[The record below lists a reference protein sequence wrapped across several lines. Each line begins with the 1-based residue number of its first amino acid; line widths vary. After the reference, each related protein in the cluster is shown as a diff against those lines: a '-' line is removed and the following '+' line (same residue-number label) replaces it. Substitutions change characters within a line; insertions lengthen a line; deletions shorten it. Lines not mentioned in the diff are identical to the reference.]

1 MAYSL
6 EDIFIDS
13 IFEVKDIY
21 DASFKV
27 KPNTRPVLM
36 IECSVKENQNIESI
50 VRNLCEKN
58 LTLFTYIGEQRKGL
72 FTGIVKDCKLVYNN
86 KISILKI
93 KVVGFSVLLDIEKNT
108 RIFQDEELTY
118 REILSYVMPDTLGKV
133 VFNKEDIKVDKLLF
147 QYNETNWKFMKRIP
161 GIEESILIPLFHEN
175 GVRLSYGLPR
185 SEKEIELQE
194 DFYASGNRIHDKSKD
209 YDIEGIYHMFYSDE
223 DYELGTVVKNRG
235 LRFIICEKE
244 AQTIEATLWSSK
256 RLKTGIQYLP
266 VDSIQTSEQELSRSH
281 CLKRWISLL
290 KLVKRLFW

>member
-1 MAYSL
+1 M
-6 EDIFIDS
+6 
-13 IFEVKDIY
+13 
-21 DASFKV
+21 
-27 KPNTRPVLM
+27 
-36 IECSVKENQNIESI
+36 
-50 VRNLCEKN
+50 RNLYEKN
-58 LTLFTYIGEQRKGL
+58 LILFTYIGEERKGL

-147 QYNETNWKFMKRIP
+147 QYNETDWQFMKRIS
-161 GIEESILIPLFHEN
+161 GMGESILIPLFHEN

-185 SEKEIELQE
+185 SAKEIELQE
-194 DFYASGNRIHDKSKD
+194 DFYASGNRINDKSKD

-290 KLVKRLFW
+290 KLVKRLFWEEDRMPLVVLMIVATRKVL